1 MTKKALP
8 LFIAAVFGITLLMPF
23 NARAEHEVE
32 LLGCNLKEDLDVIQK
47 SSEAGSV
54 LSLETDTNERIRL
67 IKNGA
72 RIVTD
77 VRFMF
82 GNVTFVEIDTDPP
95 VFRQQSFSPGSV
107 IAELIEPHV
116 DRICKLTGE
125 GTSIVSTEPADVTG
139 SIIGPCTLIEKDD
152 FDNNGKK
159 DGLNIQSLGLKGAGG
174 EKIVGLQAGGTVSN
188 WWRDGSQRPY
198 VNVTAFTVYFD
209 PNGNLVSSPV
219 ILTAEVRKDGIA
231 HNAASICEQNDVKSG
246 SIPLSLPSGGSLP
259 DGTSGSDS
267 GTPASSPGFS
277 GAGADTAVGSGD
289 IKEDCFV
296 GKKIELPDGTS
307 FENEIVGPG
316 DTDEWAVVC
325 LINTFNIVTD
335 WIFVALMIVAV
346 ALIAIGGF
354 MWMVARDSAEK
365 QKQAGQII
373 FAAVI
378 GLIIAILARVI
389 PGIVTG
395 ILL

>member
-188 WWRDGSQRPY
+188 WWRDGSQRP
-198 VNVTAFTVYFD
+198 
-209 PNGNLVSSPV
+209 
-219 ILTAEVRKDGIA
+219 
-231 HNAASICEQNDVKSG
+231 
-246 SIPLSLPSGGSLP
+246 
-259 DGTSGSDS
+259 
-267 GTPASSPGFS
+267 
-277 GAGADTAVGSGD
+277 
-289 IKEDCFV
+289 
-296 GKKIELPDGTS
+296 
-307 FENEIVGPG
+307 
-316 DTDEWAVVC
+316 
-325 LINTFNIVTD
+325 
-335 WIFVALMIVAV
+335 
-346 ALIAIGGF
+346 
-354 MWMVARDSAEK
+354 
-365 QKQAGQII
+365 
-373 FAAVI
+373 
-378 GLIIAILARVI
+378 
-389 PGIVTG
+389 
-395 ILL
+395 